1 MKFRMSFEADESE
14 AEAVFGAEAE
24 LEAKAELEAET
35 ELEAEDLAGLTHLL
49 QRASTLE
56 HILGLAQYLEK
67 I

>member
-1 MKFRMSFEADESE
+1 MKFRTSFEADESE

-24 LEAKAELEAET
+24 LEAET
-35 ELEAEDLAGLTHLL
+35 ELEAEDLAGLTDLL

-56 HILGLAQYLEK
+56 HILGLAQYLKK